1 MFLHTHPYEPFLFEE
16 ATRLIVGTLPPPR
29 FTTGE
34 LRTGDVDF
42 CYGSRDGQ
50 LWPILDRIFG
60 LGLTYETTDRAVQ
73 QRIDFL
79 LEHKIGIC
87 DIVKSAERSK
97 IEASDLGLSHI
108 ELRNMFGYLWQY
120 PKIDTLLFTGGN
132 SKNGPEY
139 FFRKYLKG
147 FGLKLKLISNEV
159 PRIHEF
165 VLPDLDNQQ
174 VFKESGGRIIRTV
187 SLTAPSGAANR
198 AVGGM
203 EAYKIM
209 KARNPELTTVDFRA
223 MQYKRFFNTS
233 PPIVDG
239 IETDENKEEGRI

>member
-16 ATRLIVGTLPPPR
+16 ATKLIVGTLPPPR

-34 LRTGDVDF
+34 LKEGDVDF

-50 LWPILDRIFG
+50 LWLILDRIFG
-60 LGLTYETTDRAVQ
+60 LGLAFETSERAVQ

-97 IEASDLGLSHI
+97 IDASDLGLSHI
-108 ELRNMFGYLWQY
+108 ELRNMFGYLRQY

-147 FGLKLKLISNEV
+147 FGLKLKLISNEI

-165 VLPDLDNQQ
+165 ALPSLENRQLSS
-174 VFKESGGRIIRTV
+174 KNGSRIIRTV

-198 AVGGM
+198 AVGSM
-203 EAYKIM
+203 EAYKTM
-209 KARNPELTTVDFRA
+209 KAKNPELTTVDFRA
-223 MQYKRFFNTS
+223 MQYKKFFGSS
-233 PPIVDG
+233 PWSVQG
-239 IETDENKEEGRI
+239 EKSKKAGGLSK